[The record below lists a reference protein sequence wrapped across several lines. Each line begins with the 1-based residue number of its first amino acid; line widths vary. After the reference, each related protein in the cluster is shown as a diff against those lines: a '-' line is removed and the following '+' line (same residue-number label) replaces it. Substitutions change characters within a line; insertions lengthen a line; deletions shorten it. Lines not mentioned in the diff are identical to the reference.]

1 MPSLMLRTLPDALL
15 ARLRAYRDARQIS
28 LQDAAVQAM
37 AAGLDH
43 LEARRRGGLARAERL
58 TPAQLS
64 EIGRAGAKAKG
75 RKA

>member
-1 MPSLMLRTLPDALL
+1 MPSLMLRNLPESLHQ
-15 ARLRAYRDARQIS
+15 RLRTYRDARQIS

-37 AAGLDH
+37 TAGLDH

-58 TPAQLS
+58 SPAQLS